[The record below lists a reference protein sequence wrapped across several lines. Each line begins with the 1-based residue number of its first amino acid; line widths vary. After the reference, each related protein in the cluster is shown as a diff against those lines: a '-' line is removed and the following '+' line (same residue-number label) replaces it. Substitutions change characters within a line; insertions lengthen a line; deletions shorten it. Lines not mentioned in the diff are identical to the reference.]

1 MDESKRERESGVAH
15 IENGGT
21 IPRCAFACM
30 LLMEIATVARAAADS
45 RCRFKLIKEH
55 CGAEYTAHWTCLD
68 KQNQQYQYCRP
79 EEAKLNTCVLAKLVP
94 CCCVCALLRAGLALT
109 SAR

>member
-1 MDESKRERESGVAH
+1 
-15 IENGGT
+15 
-21 IPRCAFACM
+21 M